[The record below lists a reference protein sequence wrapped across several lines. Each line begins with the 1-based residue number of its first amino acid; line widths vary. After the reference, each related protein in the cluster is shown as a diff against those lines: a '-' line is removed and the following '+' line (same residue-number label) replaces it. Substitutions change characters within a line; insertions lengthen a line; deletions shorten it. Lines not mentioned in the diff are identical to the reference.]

1 MFLISICKLVLHL
14 PINLH
19 IWHVLNVNL
28 TDKVMNSIST
38 LYQRWYNLFLASLSH
53 SKDIKID
60 GDSREAERR
69 WKILVTSVG
78 LNKNLAHMPQC
89 APLKTLVMNVNVCVR
104 EQNIASLWGLLKE
117 VNFLWKH
124 FQIALETKAT
134 WSAINKTTTLL
145 QCTLFRHFGV
155 SLKLDNYWS
164 VMNRPKGNFGLTW
177 KKDSPVPIYH
187 EL

>member
-1 MFLISICKLVLHL
+1 MFSISICKLVLHL

-53 SKDIKID
+53 SKDIKIN

-134 WSAINKTTTLL
+134 WSAINKTTTL
-145 QCTLFRHFGV
+145 TSTVHPF
-155 SLKLDNYWS
+155 
-164 VMNRPKGNFGLTW
+164 
-177 KKDSPVPIYH
+177 
-187 EL
+187 